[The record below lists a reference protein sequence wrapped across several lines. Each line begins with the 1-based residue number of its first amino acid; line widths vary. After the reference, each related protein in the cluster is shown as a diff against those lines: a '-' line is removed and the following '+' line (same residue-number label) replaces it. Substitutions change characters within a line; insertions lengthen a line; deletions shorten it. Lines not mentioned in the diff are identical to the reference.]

1 MYTHQQQRQRL
12 DARCQIY
19 SRIKNKGFPPPD
31 EKEKV
36 KSNPLGSKN
45 IKAAQISQERESK
58 KHHTLKK
65 SRRIWE
71 SWKPPVTF
79 WKLDNHTNY
88 TIVSNC
94 QKPTILS
101 CFEFPKSFHFENLPR
116 NYLKKPKSPFTR
128 KIFAVYPNCLSAQP
142 REKHLRCGALG
153 SKKSKMKEGYYQIKL
168 THSVFN
174 GESISKRS

>member
-1 MYTHQQQRQRL
+1 MYTHQQQRQQL

-19 SRIKNKGFPPPD
+19 SRIKNKGFPPKLHKSAK
-31 EKEKV
+31 KERDK
-36 KSNPLGSKN
+36 
-45 IKAAQISQERESK
+45 E
-58 KHHTLKK
+58 KK

-71 SWKPPVTF
+71 SWIPPVTF
-79 WKLDNHTNY
+79 WKLDNHTIY

-116 NYLKKPKSPFTR
+116 NYLKKPKSPLTR
-128 KIFAVYPNCLSAQP
+128 KIFAVYPNCLCAQP

-168 THSVFN
+168 IHSVFN
-174 GESISKRS
+174 GESVPKRS